1 MNLNN
6 TTTRS
11 LLFIFF
17 LTSFIINPLKSQ
29 TIRVNDAVDDE
40 SSFSPEE
47 LIQNV
52 LVSGTCAD
60 ISNIKSV
67 VNGNPTDLNSKSYG
81 YFKRLEGSTF
91 PFEEGIILT
100 TGNAFSTT
108 NGAPDLS
115 NPSTGE
121 GDNDLNEFIDPNTV
135 FTDATVF
142 EFDFT
147 PSSDSI
153 NFRYMMASEEY
164 TGNFPCLYSDSFA
177 FLLKIA
183 GTDNYENIAIIPDT
197 TTPVSVT
204 SVHPRITGGDGCD
217 PQNEDYFEGYNLGDT
232 NFNGRTTVLNASAR
246 VIPNT
251 KYHIKLVIAD
261 ANDGNAGSPEDFTFD
276 SAVFLEA
283 GSFNLG
289 FDLGEDFLTDNNT
302 AVCSD
307 EISLTANIVAASY
320 QWFKDGAI
328 IPGATDQTYIAN
340 LGDGVYSC
348 DIIDGNNCTGSDD
361 IILEFVTAPSVNP
374 LISVFQICDT
384 DGNLTENFNLTLK
397 EAEILNGQNP
407 TEFEVKYFSDIDY
420 TNEISDPT
428 GYENTDAIET
438 IYVRVINRESSSCFI
453 DSSFNIQLTDL
464 PTPTQPTVYRICDD
478 TASGSDIDQKSL
490 FLLNTKDAEI
500 LATVTN
506 PSDYTISYHTLLVDA
521 QTSSTTNAI
530 DKDVDYLVTNS
541 QRVYVRVEN
550 IANTDCNAISDDSA
564 GSTFNSFELIVDA
577 APVVVTPPLDINR
590 CDEDR
595 VGFLDFDLI
604 TDQTPQILNGLD
616 PSLDTTVFEVLY
628 FDNLSDAESNTTSA
642 IIANPYRVN
651 TSLNPTIYAR
661 VHNVNNTTCYSIV
674 DFKLKV
680 TDTPT
685 PTQPSVYR
693 ICDDTA
699 SGSDIDGIS
708 SFLLNTKDAEILA
721 TVTNPGEYTISY
733 HTLLV
738 DAQTSSTANAIDK
751 DTDYQVTTSQRVYV
765 RIENNNDPSQCYIVS
780 DESASSTF
788 TSFELVV
795 DPLPVITDT
804 VELKQCDDDTDGFS
818 FFNLNEAA
826 SDISTNYLNET
837 FVFYPSLLDAE
848 NDTAAFS
855 EAEALVFENRTVTT
869 DQVWARAISSE
880 NCYRIA
886 QVDIIVSTTGLTG
899 FTPRSFTVC
908 DDFLDIDGN
917 DTANNDDNDGI
928 TSFDFSSVTD

>member
-67 VNGNPTDLNSKSYG
+67 VNGNPTDLTSKSYG

-164 TGNFPCLYSDSFA
+164 TGNFPCFYSDSFA

-261 ANDGNAGSPEDFTFD
+261 ANDGIAGSIEDSTFD

-307 EISLTANIVAASY
+307 EISLTANIVASSY

-361 IILEFVTAPSVNP
+361 IILEFVTAPTVNP

-384 DGNLTENFNLTLK
+384 DGNLSENFNLTLK
-397 EAEILNGQNP
+397 EAEILNGQDP

-420 TNEISDPT
+420 TNEILDPAGYDNT
-428 GYENTDAIET
+428 GVIET

-464 PTPTQPTVYRICDD
+464 PD
-478 TASGSDIDQKSL
+478 
-490 FLLNTKDAEI
+490 
-500 LATVTN
+500 
-506 PSDYTISYHTLLVDA
+506 SY
-521 QTSSTTNAI
+521 TTNR
-530 DKDVDYLVTNS
+530 L
-541 QRVYVRVEN
+541 
-550 IANTDCNAISDDSA
+550 
-564 GSTFNSFELIVDA
+564 
-577 APVVVTPPLDINR
+577 
-590 CDEDR
+590 
-595 VGFLDFDLI
+595 
-604 TDQTPQILNGLD
+604 
-616 PSLDTTVFEVLY
+616 
-628 FDNLSDAESNTTSA
+628 
-642 IIANPYRVN
+642 
-651 TSLNPTIYAR
+651 
-661 VHNVNNTTCYSIV
+661 
-674 DFKLKV
+674 
-680 TDTPT
+680 
-685 PTQPSVYR
+685 
-693 ICDDTA
+693 
-699 SGSDIDGIS
+699 
-708 SFLLNTKDAEILA
+708 
-721 TVTNPGEYTISY
+721 
-733 HTLLV
+733 
-738 DAQTSSTANAIDK
+738 
-751 DTDYQVTTSQRVYV
+751 
-765 RIENNNDPSQCYIVS
+765 
-780 DESASSTF
+780 
-788 TSFELVV
+788 
-795 DPLPVITDT
+795 
-804 VELKQCDDDTDGFS
+804 
-818 FFNLNEAA
+818 
-826 SDISTNYLNET
+826 
-837 FVFYPSLLDAE
+837 
-848 NDTAAFS
+848 
-855 EAEALVFENRTVTT
+855 
-869 DQVWARAISSE
+869 
-880 NCYRIA
+880 
-886 QVDIIVSTTGLTG
+886 
-899 FTPRSFTVC
+899 
-908 DDFLDIDGN
+908 
-917 DTANNDDNDGI
+917 
-928 TSFDFSSVTD
+928 